1 MLIRGTRIRSVDRY
15 LGRIKKG
22 TSVIF
27 GVPLA
32 GQDSKLLE
40 RIGFNKAPG
49 LGDAVLPAPVFG
61 TVSRFNAEGKDKVHK
76 DQPKETAYRQ
86 AEWTWEE
93 WHGRYDRLER
103 SKIVDVPY
111 KRYPRTFIPPPSVEL
126 AVQEGKDGELII
138 ATPSTAYEMANESRI
153 VHLANLMLEIFGYCQ
168 ILTGDLEEIP
178 LSKLRRVNWEVLPR
192 GRRPWKKLEHEL
204 KQVIDGASEG
214 NQPVIRHRLEVV
226 NRYEPDFVAVGRAGF
241 RGYLI
246 FGFPE
251 KELYVLESAYTG
263 NATYVFGEDWDSL
276 SKLTKAEILSDDLQ
290 EARLIHREGWE
301 QSVKRLLG

>member
-1 MLIRGTRIRSVDRY
+1 MLIKGTRIRSVDRH
-15 LGRIKKG
+15 LGRIKQG
-22 TSVIF
+22 ASVVF
-27 GVPLA
+27 AVLLA
-32 GQDSKLLE
+32 DQDSALIE
-40 RIGFNKAPG
+40 RIGFGKAPE

-61 TVSRFNAEGKDKVHK
+61 TISRFNAEGKDKIHK

-93 WHGRYDRLER
+93 WHGRYDRVQQ

-111 KRYPRTFIPPPSVEL
+111 ERYPRTFISPPSVEL
-126 AVQEGKDGELII
+126 AVQKDKDGQLII
-138 ATPSTAYEMANESRI
+138 ATPSLRYEDDNESRI
-153 VHLANLMLEIFGYCQ
+153 VHLVNLMLEIFGYCQ

-178 LSKLRRVNWEVLPR
+178 VSKLRRVNWEVLPR
-192 GRRPWKKLEHEL
+192 GRRPWDELEKKVEP
-204 KQVIDGASEG
+204 VIKAASEG
-214 NQPVIRHRLEVV
+214 NRPVIRHRLEVV

-263 NATYVFGEDWDSL
+263 NATYVFGEDWEAL

-290 EARLIHREGWE
+290 EDRLIHREGWE
-301 QSVKRLLG
+301 QEVEELLA